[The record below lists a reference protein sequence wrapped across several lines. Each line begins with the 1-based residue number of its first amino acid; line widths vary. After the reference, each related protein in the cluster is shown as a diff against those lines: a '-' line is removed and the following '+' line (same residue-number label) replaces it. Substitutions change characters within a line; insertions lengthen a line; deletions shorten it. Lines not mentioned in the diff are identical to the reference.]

1 MASTVNV
8 ATSLISLHRNFFMA
22 ALKKIYNI
30 NHTREVLHQKL

>member
-8 ATSLISLHRNFFMA
+8 ATSLDKPTSQLFMA